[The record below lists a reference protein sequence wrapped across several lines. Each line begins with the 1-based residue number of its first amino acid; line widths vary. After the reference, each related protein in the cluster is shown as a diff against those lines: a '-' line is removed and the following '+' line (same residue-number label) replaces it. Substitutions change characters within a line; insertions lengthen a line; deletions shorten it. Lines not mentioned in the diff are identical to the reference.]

1 MKMLEFDSRNMF
13 GTDGSGNQKKI
24 WIDNKHLVKVNS
36 KLREAS
42 KEVDACKL
50 AELFGL
56 NHANYKEI
64 KVLVDGIEKN
74 ACITENYLGA
84 NDSEI
89 TMCEI
94 LDSLNVILTYKMSAV
109 EVINIVINSIVKYT
123 DNALSQ
129 QAVTFYIYSMMLFDF
144 LICNDDRHLNN
155 FGLIYNEKTKQ
166 FRFAPLYDHGET
178 FFRTDATLTMKEY
191 ETKVR
196 RFKSKPFST
205 NQVKN
210 LGDLSISKQV
220 FLIMLKNLGSKQ
232 KIIDSDI
239 KEGYKL
245 TIIRQFN
252 KLCDL
257 FNIKDYC

>member
-1 MKMLEFDSRNMF
+1 MLEFDSRNMF

-24 WIDNKHLVKVNS
+24 WISNKYLVKVNS

-56 NHANYKEI
+56 NHAKYKEI
-64 KVLVDGIEKN
+64 KVLVDGMEKS
-74 ACITENYLGA
+74 ACITESYLDE
-84 NDSEI
+84 NDSDI
-89 TMCEI
+89 TMWEI
-94 LDSLNVILTYKMSAV
+94 LDRLDAILTYKMSAV

-123 DNALSQ
+123 DGALSQ
-129 QAVTFYIYSMMLFDF
+129 QAVTYYIYSMTLFDF

-155 FGLIYNEKTKQ
+155 FGLIYNEETKQ

-178 FFRTDATLTMKEY
+178 FFRTDATLTRKEY
-191 ETKVR
+191 ETKSR

-220 FLIMLKNLGSKQ
+220 FLIMLKNLGNKQ

-239 KEGYKL
+239 KEGHKF
-245 TIIRQFN
+245 TIVRQFN

-257 FNIKDYC
+257 LDIKDYC

>member
-1 MKMLEFDSRNMF
+1 MKMLEFDSRNKF
-13 GTDGSGNQKKI
+13 GIDGSGNQKKI

-36 KLREAS
+36 QLREAN

-56 NHANYKEI
+56 NHAKYKEI
-64 KVLVDGIEKN
+64 KVLVDGREKN
-74 ACITENYLGA
+74 ACITESYLNE
-84 NDSEI
+84 NDIEI
-89 TMCEI
+89 SVCKIYDFLKMNI
-94 LDSLNVILTYKMSAV
+94 PLNIDTR
-109 EVINIVINSIVKYT
+109 IVINTIIDGIVKYSH
-123 DNALSQ
+123 LSRDS
-129 QAVTFYIYSMMLFDF
+129 VISYIYSMTLFDF

-205 NQVKN
+205 SQVKN
-210 LGDLSISKQV
+210 LGDLSVSKQV

-239 KEGYKL
+239 KDGHKL

-252 KLCDL
+252 NLCDL

>member
-1 MKMLEFDSRNMF
+1 MQMLELDSKNLF
-13 GTDGSGNQKKI
+13 GSDGSGNQKKI
-24 WIDNKHLVKVNS
+24 WIDNKYLVKVNS

-56 NHANYKEI
+56 NHALYKEI
-64 KVLVDGIEKN
+64 KVLVDGAEKT
-74 ACITENYLGA
+74 ACITENYLGE
-84 NDSEI
+84 NDIEI
-89 TMCEI
+89 SVCKIYDFLKMNI
-94 LDSLNVILTYKMSAV
+94 PLNIDTR
-109 EVINIVINSIVKYT
+109 IVIDTIIDGIVKFSH
-123 DNALSQ
+123 LSRDS
-129 QAVTFYIYSMMLFDF
+129 VVFYIYSMTLFDF

-155 FGLIYNEKTKQ
+155 FGLIYNEETKQ

-178 FFRTDATLTMKEY
+178 FFRTDATLTRKEY
-191 ETKVR
+191 ETKSR

-210 LGDLSISKQV
+210 LGDLSLSKQV
-220 FLIMLKNLGSKQ
+220 FLIMLKNLGNKQ

-239 KEGYKL
+239 KEGHKL